1 MTTMRVFVVVALLCS
16 AWAGLGWTQ
25 TLRVVGFNV
34 ESGGACPDVVHD
46 LIAAA
51 QDVDLWGF
59 SAVQDAIWATMFA
72 QAAAEGE
79 TDTFAPM
86 LGTTGGGDRLL
97 IVYRVD
103 RFDLVRSFELTDI
116 NIGGNV
122 RAPLV
127 AQLRLKPAGPEFLFM
142 VNHLYRSHTDR
153 RHEQARLLNV
163 WARRQTLPVIAVGD
177 YNFDWDVSHGDTV
190 HDRGDDLLIAD
201 GVLTWIRPP
210 QLIRTQCS
218 FNSVLDF
225 VFVAGAA
232 RQWSASSEILAT
244 EESYCPSDQNRS
256 DHRPVLGRLPV
267 WCGAFRGGK
276 AAVKKGPCRKWKPML
291 TCRLTTGLY
300 DHDPPQNPRHRT
312 SFQVLHQTISDVG

>member
-1 MTTMRVFVVVALLCS
+1 MSMTKIRLFVVVAILCS

-34 ESGGACPDVVHD
+34 ESGGARPDVVDD

-59 SAVQDAIWATMFA
+59 SEVQDAIWATMFA

-79 TDTFAPM
+79 TGTFAPI

-116 NIGGNV
+116 NVGGNV

-142 VNHLYRSHTDR
+142 VNHLYRSNTER
-153 RHEQARLLNV
+153 RHEQARLLNA
-163 WARRQTLPVIAVGD
+163 WARSQTLPVIAVGD
-177 YNFDWDVSHGDTV
+177 YHFDWDVSNGDTV
-190 HDRGDDLLIAD
+190 HDRGYDLLIAD
-201 GVLTWIRPP
+201 EVLMWIRPP

-244 EESYCPSDQNRS
+244 EESYCPSDQNHS
-256 DHRPVLGRLPV
+256 DHRPVLARFELGTGGQPGARQLILAQIQRLEV
-267 WCGAFRGGK
+267 EVSALK
-276 AAVKKGPCRKWKPML
+276 ALVEQMPE
-291 TCRLTTGLY
+291 
-300 DHDPPQNPRHRT
+300 
-312 SFQVLHQTISDVG
+312 